1 MILIFGAPGSGKSMQ
16 GQFLAA
22 RNNWRWL
29 SAGQLLRDQKD
40 PELIEKMQ
48 KGELVDSSR
57 INKIISDALLKS
69 VDIDKLILDGF
80 PRSLEQA
87 NFLIEISDEI
97 KRSIKAV
104 IVINAD
110 KQEIKRRL
118 ALRGR
123 LDDSPDTVES
133 RFVQYESVMIP
144 IIDYFKQ
151 QNFEIINIDGNGTV
165 GQVHDRIMTE
175 LEKRKL
181 V

>member
-40 PELIEKMQ
+40 PDLFSKMQ
-48 KGELVDSSR
+48 KGELVESHK
-57 INKIISDALLKS
+57 INDIISKALIKS
-69 VDIDKLILDGF
+69 ADIDRLILDGF

-87 NFLIEISDEI
+87 EFLIELGETIR
-97 KRSIKAV
+97 RSIKAV
-104 IVINAD
+104 IVLNAD

-118 ALRGR
+118 SLRGR
-123 LDDSPDTVES
+123 LDDSEDTVEA
-133 RFVQYESVMIP
+133 RFAQYESVMLP
-144 IIDYFKQ
+144 IINFFKQ
-151 QNFEIINIDGNGTV
+151 QNMDVVEVDGNGTV
-165 GQVHDRIMTE
+165 GQVHDRIMQE
-175 LEKRKL
+175 LEKRKI

>member
-40 PELIEKMQ
+40 PELVEKMQ
-48 KGELVDSSR
+48 KGELVESDR
-57 INKIISDALLKS
+57 INNIIRDALQNAK
-69 VDIDKLILDGF
+69 DIDKLILDGF
-80 PRSLEQA
+80 PRSIEQA
-87 NFLIEISDEI
+87 NFLIEMSEKI

-104 IVINAD
+104 IVLNAD
-110 KQEIKRRL
+110 KQEIMRRL

-123 LDDSPDTVES
+123 LDDAKETIEA
-133 RFVQYESVMIP
+133 RFAQYDFVMHP
-144 IIDYFKQ
+144 IIDYFKN
-151 QNFEIINIDGNGTV
+151 QNFEVIDIDGNGTV
-165 GQVHDRIMTE
+165 GQVHDRVMSE
-175 LEKRKL
+175 LEKRKI

>member
-40 PELIEKMQ
+40 SELIEKMQ
-48 KGELVDSSR
+48 MGELVDSGK
-57 INKIISDALLKS
+57 INKIISDALLNAS
-69 VDIDKLILDGF
+69 DIDKLILDGF

-87 NFLIEISDEI
+87 IFLIKISDEI
-97 KRSIKAV
+97 KRSIKAI
-104 IVINAD
+104 IVLKTEKD
-110 KQEIKRRL
+110 EIMRRL

-123 LDDSPDTVES
+123 LDDSAETVQA
-133 RFVQYESVMIP
+133 RYAQYESVMVP

-151 QNFEIINIDGNGTV
+151 QSFDVIEIDGNGTV
-165 GQVHDRIMTE
+165 GQVHDRIMDE
-175 LEKRKL
+175 LQKRKL

>member
-40 PELIEKMQ
+40 PELVQKMQ
-48 KGELVDSSR
+48 KGELIESDK
-57 INKIISDALLKS
+57 INNIIRDALQNAT
-69 VDIDKLILDGF
+69 DIDKLILDGF

-87 NFLIEISDEI
+87 NFLIEMSEKI

-104 IVINAD
+104 IVLNAD
-110 KQEIKRRL
+110 KQEIMRRL

-123 LDDSPDTVES
+123 LDDAKETIEA
-133 RFVQYESVMIP
+133 RFAQYVSVMQP
-144 IIDYFKQ
+144 IIDYFKS
-151 QNFEIINIDGNGTV
+151 QNFEVIDIDGNGTV
-165 GQVHDRIMTE
+165 GQVHDRVMSE
-175 LEKRKL
+175 LEKRKI